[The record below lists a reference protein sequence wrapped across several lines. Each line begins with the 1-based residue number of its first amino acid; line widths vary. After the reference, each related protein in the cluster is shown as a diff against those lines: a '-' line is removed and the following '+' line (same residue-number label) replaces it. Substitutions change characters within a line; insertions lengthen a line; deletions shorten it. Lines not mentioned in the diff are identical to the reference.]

1 MITPVICAFESSKYL
16 LFSSNVPP
24 LVYYSHIPII
34 IISLI
39 LGFFVLFKNRK
50 ELSNKILFSLT
61 LAFSA
66 WVFFDSVFWASNRSN
81 VIMFVWSLQILFE
94 PIVYISALYLLYV
107 LIRKRDISFS
117 KKILIGLIYLP
128 IIILVP
134 TRFSLSAFNIATCL
148 SEESSII
155 IYSSYGMEILFTLW
169 IILFSIKEF
178 IKAKSREVRHQIAV
192 LTTGIIL
199 LLLAFSSGNIISSFT
214 EDWQFAQIGLFA
226 MPIFIGFLAYSVVK
240 FQTFNIKLIG
250 ANVLVAGLWVLTGS
264 LLFLNNLGVMRI
276 VIIITLFITVI
287 FGILLIKS
295 VRKEVRQRELIEKQ
309 EKELEV
315 ANQQLSEFMSFASHE
330 IRTPATLIK
339 GMSADALE
347 GDMGTLEPHVKDA
360 MQKVYIKSNDLIDLV
375 GSYLDKSKIEL
386 NQLNYNFSPF
396 DMKDMVKEIV
406 QEFQPNADQE
416 NLTLKN
422 LTNMEDAYNL
432 QADKGKIKEVL
443 RNLIGNA
450 IKYNIPNG
458 SVSVSTTKNGE
469 NILINISDTGVG
481 IPQEIIPQLFK
492 KFSRADAKKINL
504 LGSGLGLFL
513 AKTFIDAHHGKIW
526 AESAGENK
534 GSTFFVELPIVQK

>member
-1 MITPVICAFESSKYL
+1 M
-16 LFSSNVPP
+16 
-24 LVYYSHIPII
+24 
-34 IISLI
+34 
-39 LGFFVLFKNRK
+39 KN
-50 ELSNKILFSLT
+50 EV
-61 LAFSA
+61 
-66 WVFFDSVFWASNRSN
+66 VF
-81 VIMFVWSLQILFE
+81 
-94 PIVYISALYLLYV
+94 
-107 LIRKRDISFS
+107 
-117 KKILIGLIYLP
+117 
-128 IIILVP
+128 
-134 TRFSLSAFNIATCL
+134 
-148 SEESSII
+148 
-155 IYSSYGMEILFTLW
+155 
-169 IILFSIKEF
+169 
-178 IKAKSREVRHQIAV
+178 

-199 LLLAFSSGNIISSFT
+199 FLAAFSWGNITGSFT
-214 EDWQFAQIGLFA
+214 DNWELGQYGLFG
-226 MPIFIGFLAYSVVK
+226 MPIFIGFLAYSVVR

-264 LLFLNNLGVMRI
+264 LLFLNNLGIMRI
-276 VIIITLFITVI
+276 VIIITLLITVI

-295 VRKEVRQRELIEKQ
+295 VRREVRQRELIEKQ
-309 EKELEV
+309 EKELEI

-386 NQLNYNFSPF
+386 NQLSYNFLPF

-406 QEFQPNADQE
+406 QEFQPNAEQE
-416 NLTLKN
+416 KLTLKN

-458 SVSVSTTKNGE
+458 SVSVSATKNGE
-469 NILINISDTGVG
+469 NILVNISDTGVG

-492 KFSRADAKKINL
+492 KFSRADAKKVNL

-534 GSTFFVELPIVQK
+534 GSTFFIELPIAQK